1 MSKLF
6 NKQKILTNEFQ
17 SLELLI
23 KAPLYNSIST
33 FEEICKFLDY
43 LNKNKYNILKNIYFN
58 MENIH
63 KIIYSE
69 EEEIKVDSYE
79 IKKDLNCYFYLS
91 LLILDNFETVNYK
104 YNFSFINDIYNTY
117 KNEEKKLKK
126 IIIIKIILILIKN
139 YEGLDNDEENNKD
152 DIKKECVE
160 IIKNNIDI
168 LKEYNINIGIEDLIK
183 IETDKL
189 YIDIINSLI
198 KLKKFDNF
206 DYIINIINELD
217 LENIDITQTMLKEL
231 VITLNAKE
239 SYMIDY
245 LISNK
250 DDLFNEKKINFYFL
264 LIKYILKNSIYI
276 YQIPLLLS
284 IRIFILKL
292 LKSNQI
298 EYNNINGKN
307 KEKIQYIIRLFA
319 DSEYY
324 LINNSSSSPIKEVL
338 KYYKVFLFETKK
350 EEIEKIENNE
360 GDCDIYL
367 EDLEIAQKM
376 NKRAPIINYLYNCFN
391 KDNKNPKTEE
401 DFTQM
406 VKKWNEIEKIINDK
420 KKTKMRNDDKGYL
433 IEFFN
438 DINNKKFLYNIFKE
452 DALKFLFEHFK
463 TRIQEIKEGEEWK
476 LNIPKY
482 MMNNSSITIY
492 TNKKGN
498 EPYII
503 YEKILYGVFETEIDY
518 NELVNNK
525 DDFIKNNK
533 NENIINNYKKF
544 FEFLEQFIDEIKKEF
559 KYNYKLKINLEF
571 IMEKQNEMNDD
582 SNYNITC
589 TYTFYAPIENK
600 EFKFKDDNIIVN
612 GINSKS
618 EGFKNLIS
626 TINDEA
632 YKEVNYK

>member
-1 MSKLF
+1 MAKLF
-6 NKQKILTNEFQ
+6 NKQKILTSAFQ

-79 IKKDLNCYFYLS
+79 IKKDLNCYYYLS

-126 IIIIKIILILIKN
+126 IIIINIILILIKN

-168 LKEYNINIGIEDLIK
+168 LKEYNINIGNEDLIK
-183 IETDKL
+183 IQTDKL

-217 LENIDITQTMLKEL
+217 LENIDLTETMLKEL
-231 VITLNAKE
+231 VITLNPKE

-276 YQIPLLLS
+276 PNS
-284 IRIFILKL
+284 SFIINKNFHFKIIKI
-292 LKSNQI
+292 KSN
-298 EYNNINGKN
+298 
-307 KEKIQYIIRLFA
+307 
-319 DSEYY
+319 
-324 LINNSSSSPIKEVL
+324 
-338 KYYKVFLFETKK
+338 
-350 EEIEKIENNE
+350 
-360 GDCDIYL
+360 
-367 EDLEIAQKM
+367 
-376 NKRAPIINYLYNCFN
+376 
-391 KDNKNPKTEE
+391 
-401 DFTQM
+401 
-406 VKKWNEIEKIINDK
+406 
-420 KKTKMRNDDKGYL
+420 
-433 IEFFN
+433 
-438 DINNKKFLYNIFKE
+438 
-452 DALKFLFEHFK
+452 
-463 TRIQEIKEGEEWK
+463 
-476 LNIPKY
+476 
-482 MMNNSSITIY
+482 
-492 TNKKGN
+492 
-498 EPYII
+498 
-503 YEKILYGVFETEIDY
+503 
-518 NELVNNK
+518 
-525 DDFIKNNK
+525 
-533 NENIINNYKKF
+533 
-544 FEFLEQFIDEIKKEF
+544 
-559 KYNYKLKINLEF
+559 
-571 IMEKQNEMNDD
+571 
-582 SNYNITC
+582 
-589 TYTFYAPIENK
+589 
-600 EFKFKDDNIIVN
+600 
-612 GINSKS
+612 
-618 EGFKNLIS
+618 
-626 TINDEA
+626 
-632 YKEVNYK
+632 